1 MLDRRAEPSGD
12 QQGAELVAVQN
23 GGVRLVVHPWPPDT
37 GGRGVLEELLLDRVL
52 VEPGDGTQAPGDSS
66 TGTTARFQVAGEALD
81 VSAADGEHV
90 KGAGAAPASELAQV
104 QRVGL
109 PGQAAVPG
117 QEPGEREPFG
127 VSEGGLAHDVHRGGG
142 QRRRRRWS
150 LATANNRQRILLVS
164 ARNAA

>member
-23 GGVRLVVHPWPPDT
+23 GGVRLVVHLWPPDT
-37 GGRGVLEELLLDRVL
+37 GGQGVLEELLLDRVL

-90 KGAGAAPASELAQV
+90 KGAGAAPAGELAQV
-104 QRVGL
+104 QRVCVSCQ
-109 PGQAAVPG
+109 PAVPRQEAG
-117 QEPGEREPFG
+117 QHEPFG
-127 VSEGGLAHDVHRGGG
+127 IAECWLEGDKGGRGGG
-142 QRRRRRWS
+142 HR
-150 LATANNRQRILLVS
+150 VPPGPG
-164 ARNAA
+164 